1 MPPVLTAAAWGLIQ
15 GLTEFL
21 PISSS
26 GHLVLIPALFGFDEP
41 SLAASVMLH
50 LGTLLAVIVY
60 YRADL
65 LRLLHLR
72 TDPEARRIVLLLAIG
87 TVPAALVGLTL
98 HGPIETVFSEPWL
111 VAVALMVT
119 GAILLFTMLVGRGMR
134 RLGEGRW
141 TDAVVVGLAQAFA
154 LLPGISRSGMTISA
168 GMAQGFERKEAA
180 RFAFLLS
187 IPAIVGAA
195 LIDGMDL
202 VERGGFTWNLLVG
215 MGVAAVVGYLAIA
228 GLIRVLVRVGLLPF
242 ALYCLGFGAA
252 AYFLL

>member
-1 MPPVLTAAAWGLIQ
+1 
-15 GLTEFL
+15 
-21 PISSS
+21 
-26 GHLVLIPALFGFDEP
+26 
-41 SLAASVMLH
+41 
-50 LGTLLAVIVY
+50 
-60 YRADL
+60 
-65 LRLLHLR
+65 
-72 TDPEARRIVLLLAIG
+72 
-87 TVPAALVGLTL
+87 
-98 HGPIETVFSEPWL
+98 
-111 VAVALMVT
+111 
-119 GAILLFTMLVGRGMR
+119 
-134 RLGEGRW
+134 
-141 TDAVVVGLAQAFA
+141 VVVGLAQAFA

>member
-1 MPPVLTAAAWGLIQ
+1 VLTAAAWGLIQ

-21 PISSS
+21 PVSSS
-26 GHLVLIPALFGFDEP
+26 GHLVLIPALFGFEEP

-50 LGTLLAVIVY
+50 LGTLLAVVAY
-60 YRADL
+60 YRTDL

-72 TDPEARRIVLLLAIG
+72 RDPEARRILLLLAIG

-98 HGPIETVFSEPWL
+98 HGPVETVFSEPWL

-119 GAILLFTMLVGRGMR
+119 GAILLFSLLVGKGVR
-134 RLGEGRW
+134 RLAEGRW
-141 TDAVVVGLAQAFA
+141 TDGVVVGLAQAFA
-154 LLPGISRSGMTISA
+154 LLPGISRSGMTIAA
-168 GMAQGFERKEAA
+168 GMAQGFQRKEAA

-187 IPAIVGAA
+187 IPAIAGAA
-195 LIDGMDL
+195 LLDGMDL
-202 VERGGFTWNLLVG
+202 VERGGFTSDLLLG
-215 MGVAAVVGYLAIA
+215 MAVAAVVGYLAIA

-242 ALYCLGFGAA
+242 ALYCLAFGTA

>member
-1 MPPVLTAAAWGLIQ
+1 VLTAAAWGLIQ

-21 PISSS
+21 PVSSS
-26 GHLVLIPALFGFDEP
+26 GHLVLIPALLGFEEP

-50 LGTLLAVIVY
+50 LGTLLAVVAY
-60 YRADL
+60 YRTDL

-72 TDPEARRIVLLLAIG
+72 RDPEARRILLLLAIG

-98 HGPIETVFSEPWL
+98 HGPVETVFSEPWL

-119 GAILLFTMLVGRGMR
+119 GAILLFSLLVGKGVR
-134 RLGEGRW
+134 RLAEGRW
-141 TDAVVVGLAQAFA
+141 TDGVVVGLAQAFA
-154 LLPGISRSGMTISA
+154 LLPGISRSGMTIAA
-168 GMAQGFERKEAA
+168 GMAQGFQRKEAA

-187 IPAIVGAA
+187 IPAIAGAA
-195 LIDGMDL
+195 LLDGMDL
-202 VERGGFTWNLLVG
+202 VERGGFTSDLLLG
-215 MGVAAVVGYLAIA
+215 MAVAAVVGYLAIA

-242 ALYCLGFGAA
+242 ALYCLAFGTA

>member
-1 MPPVLTAAAWGLIQ
+1 MLTAAAWGLIQ

-21 PISSS
+21 PVSSS
-26 GHLVLIPALFGFDEP
+26 GHLVLIPALLGFEEP

-50 LGTLLAVIVY
+50 LGTLLAVVAY
-60 YRADL
+60 YRTDL

-72 TDPEARRIVLLLAIG
+72 RDPEARRILLLLAIG

-98 HGPIETVFSEPWL
+98 HGPVETVFSEPWL

-119 GAILLFTMLVGRGMR
+119 GAILLFSLLVGKGVR
-134 RLGEGRW
+134 RLAEGRW
-141 TDAVVVGLAQAFA
+141 TDGVVVGLAQAFA
-154 LLPGISRSGMTISA
+154 LLPGISRSGMTIAA
-168 GMAQGFERKEAA
+168 GMAQGFQRKEAA

-187 IPAIVGAA
+187 IPAIAGAA
-195 LIDGMDL
+195 LLDGMDL
-202 VERGGFTWNLLVG
+202 VERGGFTSDLLLG
-215 MGVAAVVGYLAIA
+215 MAVAAVVGYLAIA

-242 ALYCLGFGAA
+242 ALYCLAFGTA

>member
-1 MPPVLTAAAWGLIQ
+1 MLTAAAWGLIQ

-26 GHLVLIPALFGFDEP
+26 GHLVLIPALFGFAEP
-41 SLAASVMLH
+41 GLAASVMLH
-50 LGTLLAVIVY
+50 LGTLLAVLAY

-72 TDPEARRIVLLLAIG
+72 TDPEARRILLLLAIG

-98 HGPIETVFSEPWL
+98 HGPLEVIFTEPWL

-119 GAILLFTMLVGRGMR
+119 GAVLLFTLLVGKGMR
-134 RLGEGRW
+134 RLAEGRW
-141 TDAVVVGLAQAFA
+141 TDGVVVGLAQAFA
-154 LLPGISRSGMTISA
+154 LLPGISRSGMTITA
-168 GMAQGFERKEAA
+168 GMAQGFQRPEAA

-187 IPAIVGAA
+187 IPAIGGAA
-195 LIDGMDL
+195 LIDGYDL
-202 VERGGFTWNLLVG
+202 VQRGGFTWDLLVG
-215 MGVAAVVGYLAIA
+215 MAVAAVVGYLAIA